1 MTQGP
6 ARADRSRR
14 SPVDRPQRD
23 RPLSDR
29 LAKTGTLR
37 VSGKRDTLHAAL
49 ADQRAAAQLK
59 AGRLTDTLAG
69 GGFPPT
75 GAATSA
81 RPSSEQAVAERAKAA
96 AQEAAVLVSRLRAKL
111 DEAEIEASRLEQQQ
125 RALQAEL
132 DSANRTV
139 QMARRRLDEA
149 DERREGL
156 SR

>member
-1 MTQGP
+1 M
-6 ARADRSRR
+6 
-14 SPVDRPQRD
+14 
-23 RPLSDR
+23 
-29 LAKTGTLR
+29 
-37 VSGKRDTLHAAL
+37 SGKRDTLHAAL
-49 ADQRAAAQLK
+49 ADQGAAAQLE